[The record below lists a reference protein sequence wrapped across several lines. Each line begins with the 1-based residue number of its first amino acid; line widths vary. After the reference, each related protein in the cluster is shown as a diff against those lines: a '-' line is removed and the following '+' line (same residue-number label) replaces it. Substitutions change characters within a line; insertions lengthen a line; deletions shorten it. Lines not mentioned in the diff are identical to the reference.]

1 MHASFTIRRG
11 LPFAAAAALLA
22 ALALAVL
29 PASAQTPP
37 PTEQPNIYISAVDD
51 DGNLTDTRRHL
62 QRDAGVTVVVEVRLG
77 GNGDRNNPVFYTDFG
92 LVTLK
97 LEGLNPTTGL
107 DTSDTVTNTFRA
119 STVWVTEDG
128 MDLTACNGPTPP
140 TPSVPGN
147 RYHQVCDIT
156 KAEWKEL
163 AGQSTV
169 ATQDEAT
176 TEVKPIKIG
185 FQVPAAA
192 AFAGTIRVFPSHGF
206 SQSTAWTSRTAE
218 QRTNDGLT
226 SAWRNGPA
234 VDWTHV
240 KNIGV
245 IVPVDAADNPLW
257 VRNSLTQR
265 VDRGTSLQYIFAAN
279 QLSHVRLS
287 LGTGRTLDGNAVEP
301 ITYADFTEARLGFW
315 DPDNSGVLNTAGANG
330 YHQQVIRATDGTAF
344 TPCADNSGDERCV
357 ITKAEWQAA
366 ASQMGAQDSEVVKP
380 IRFALRWLSTGRDG
394 TTRWD
399 GTRVNFYA
407 EFQHSGASTYELR
420 REEFRR
426 LSAQISRLQSGARGV
441 GAIEPDMNSAI
452 AADQHIAVDCKQAH
466 VETGAGQTSDCSRAI
481 EVGEAVYLEN
491 ILRVGGAADN
501 TGRSTNDWRF
511 IGDWRSWLRADAAR
525 HGVFFDRIEVA
536 ATTGGSPGGGVVVV
550 SSLCPIDAPAM
561 AEHPSGAANVP
572 RGRTAEA
579 LAKCVYNFSPVNGTY
594 WGGRGPNFIPA
605 FPSGTTFPQ
614 TVRVTVTYRNGPDI
628 SSTPIDESFVASDYI
643 DIQVV
648 AATDNT
654 DTGNGGDAWKN
665 GNTWQENQ
673 IIAELGQRSRE
684 NSLILL
690 MGYPR
695 NRAIPEFWGGLV
707 SPTGPGSI
715 KGAVYGDFAADADAA
730 PAVRLTVPSGGTLS
744 LLGTDKSCTADS
756 AGCTLDILRSDL
768 AQAACYGG
776 PAGCSIPNDKIS
788 STPYWPARL
797 RFDHVGASNVKISGV
812 MTRADG
818 TTHEF
823 SYVARAGA
831 HDATVAAFLPADA
844 DKILSPGDTTALGV
858 GYRIPEEGD
867 IEWRAYSP
875 SPEFYIVTG
884 YPLMGSHSPTV
895 ELATALA
902 TPLQAVTDGAY
913 LSLQGPATWADNGG
927 RRLRMGLDGYG
938 YFKCADVSTLTGVD
952 TDEGRACYITDMNG
966 NAPQVTVASDAD
978 EDVRVFADFPL
989 WTLFGDDPPDATHS
1003 GGPGH
1008 GYFRAQ
1014 NVHAMQRIDQFGS
1027 ATLRVATV
1035 SQLTS
1040 IALDRKPDEDNNVP
1054 TAPIR
1059 IGGSGQVRLALSNAD
1074 GAPSQLSSVSA
1085 ITITVIGGGTLSGY
1099 GCENVSS
1106 CTIEGDTGALFEA
1119 AKTTPGITAAIDL
1132 TYKATDK
1139 PGEATVEATVVG
1151 TDGMTF
1157 SERLVLTVSGS
1168 ATEIAT
1174 SGDMPRVHSSAT
1186 EDDDRDKVL
1195 IPVTAR
1201 DANDNAA
1208 RMPTNAAATV
1218 RGIDGAVVPS
1228 SSLTSEVICTD
1239 GEARLRCNV
1248 EIVVT
1253 APSSSPLAAGA
1264 YTATVGGSG
1273 IVKDTEVSFA
1283 VGGPADDVALELPA
1297 TADLPGLAGSF
1308 TATARVVD
1316 KDDVPVADGTWVTF
1330 RTTAASSG
1338 TASAIVTRPSLS
1350 DHDDNVDTAAIR
1362 RTKTKNGVA
1371 EATVTVVG
1379 NGIAILTA
1387 TVGNE
1392 SANEP
1397 IDTRV
1402 EAAAA
1407 AAPVD
1412 GPKLR
1417 FESPDGSAAT
1427 NTLAT
1432 WISTQTGDAR
1442 EALEEVPD
1450 ARVVWL
1456 WNGVDWI
1463 RWGLTEEGTPIPG
1476 SSSTPFTVLP
1486 SDRLWFAD

>member
-11 LPFAAAAALLA
+11 LLFASAAALLA
-22 ALALAVL
+22 ALVLAVL
-29 PASAQTPP
+29 PASAQTPNTNP
-37 PTEQPNIYISAVDD
+37 QVRQTALMNGNPAPSFVIEEKGATAYNHVELRLTSGADGQTPSTYLDYGSVHFWLERRPSGGSLD
-51 DGNLTDTRRHL
+51 DGNFFAS
-62 QRDAGVTVVVEVRLG
+62 AGVTDGVAGTALAACDG
-77 GNGDRNNPVFYTDFG
+77 GYAERCELSKD
-92 LVTLK
+92 
-97 LEGLNPTTGL
+97 
-107 DTSDTVTNTFRA
+107 
-119 STVWVTEDG
+119 
-128 MDLTACNGPTPP
+128 
-140 TPSVPGN
+140 
-147 RYHQVCDIT
+147 
-156 KAEWKEL
+156 EWKAL
-163 AGQSTV
+163 ANQST
-169 ATQDEAT
+169 ATDST
-176 TEVKPIKIG
+176 TVQPIKIA
-185 FQVPAAA
+185 FTVPASVTQN
-192 AFAGTIRVFPSHGF
+192 TIRLVVVHY
-206 SQSTAWTSRTAE
+206 SQDAV
-218 QRTNDGLT
+218 
-226 SAWRNGPA
+226 RNTGGRSLWGPHQ
-234 VDWTHV
+234 DWTV
-240 KNIGV
+240 LVYGGI
-245 IVPVDAADNPLW
+245 ITPVDADDNPLY
-257 VRNSLTQR
+257 VRNSLTQTPHA
-265 VDRGTSLQYIFAAN
+265 GMGLQYVFAAN
-279 QLSHVRLS
+279 QLSQVRLA
-287 LGTGRTLDGNAVEP
+287 LGASWALGFSGEP
-301 ITYADFTEARLGFW
+301 RNNITYADFGVVRLGFW
-315 DPDNSGVLNTAGANG
+315 DPDNAGVLNTAGANG
-330 YHQQVIRATDGTAF
+330 YNREVIRATDGEPF
-344 TPCADNSGDERCV
+344 TPCTDNGGVEWCV

-366 ASQMGAQDSEVVKP
+366 ADQMGAQDSEVVKP
-380 IRFALRWLSTGRDG
+380 IRFALRFKETGRDG

-407 EFQHSGASTYELR
+407 NVSLAADPSDFVHRPQEFK
-420 REEFRR
+420 R
-426 LSAQISRLQSGARGV
+426 LSAHISRVQSGARGV
-441 GAIEPDMNSAI
+441 GAIEPDMNSEI
-452 AADQHIAVDCKQAH
+452 AADQHIAVDCKQAIH
-466 VETGAGQTSDCSRAI
+466 ITGGSAPTTDCNRPI
-481 EVGEAVYLEN
+481 EVGEGVYLEN
-491 ILRVGGAADN
+491 ILRIGGAADN
-501 TGRSTNDWRF
+501 TGRSADDGRTND
-511 IGDWRSWLRADAAR
+511 GWLRADAAR
-525 HGVFFDRIEVA
+525 HGVIFDRIEVT
-536 ATTGGSPGGGVVVV
+536 ATTGGSPGGGVVAI
-550 SSLCPIDAPAM
+550 SSLCPVDVPADP
-561 AEHPSGAANVP
+561 AHPSGAANVP

-594 WGGRGPNFIPA
+594 WGGRGPSF
-605 FPSGTTFPQ
+605 FPTVDTGM
-614 TVRVTVTYRNGPDI
+614 VRVTVTFRKGQDD
-628 SSTPIDESFVASDYI
+628 SMTTGVDESLVATDYL
-643 DIQVV
+643 DIPVT
-648 AATDNT
+648 AAVDNT
-654 DTGNGGDAWKN
+654 DMGNGGSAWD
-665 GNTWQENQ
+665 ESELV
-673 IIAELGQRSRE
+673 AELGQRSRE
-684 NSLILL
+684 DSLILL
-690 MGYPR
+690 IGHRR
-695 NRAIPEFWGGLV
+695 NRGIPEFWGGRV
-707 SPTGPGSI
+707 SPTGPGTI
-715 KGAVYGDFAADADAA
+715 TGATYGDLAADTAND
-730 PAVRLTVPSGGTLS
+730 PAIRLTVPSGGTLS

-776 PAGCSIPNDKIS
+776 PAGCTNDANPEN
-788 STPYWPARL
+788 TPYWPARL
-797 RFDHVGASNVKISGV
+797 RFDHVGASNVTISGV
-812 MTRADG
+812 MNPSSGDPYQ
-818 TTHEF
+818 F

-1264 YTATVGGSG
+1264 YTATVSGSG
-1273 IVKDTEVSFA
+1273 IGNTEVGFA
-1283 VGGPADDVALELPA
+1283 VGGPAETVTLEVPA